1 MTTKNLTTAAL
12 ILAAF
17 ALVGGAVVPTGVLV
31 PTPTAYAQLSD
42 VGGLLDEPLQSLAIT
57 EEEEELEDTT
67 IDQPV
72 GQEVGQEVVNQSEE
86 NEQDDD
92 STQIQT
98 GADDQDTAQGIVDG
112 NDLAESSL
120 ESGDSNKKYSSSSF
134 SDAEYRN
141 EQGADNDGEL
151 NQAQDEDVDQDHAT
165 IFADDTAD
173 LDDANVG
180 VPIAVP
186 INVQEELEE
195 VLPPDEEPPVDEEEL
210 IAVCI
215 QVFLPG
221 GEEEFFDRLLTEEE
235 IEALE
240 ALGIPVFRETCEEF
254 LE

>member
-1 MTTKNLTTAAL
+1 MTTKNLTTATL

-17 ALVGGAVVPTGVLV
+17 ALIGGAVVPTGVIL
-31 PTPTAYAQLSD
+31 PAPTAYAQLSD
-42 VGGLLDEPLQSLAIT
+42 VGDLVDDTLESLTIT
-57 EEEEELEDTT
+57 EQEDELEDTT

-92 STQIQT
+92 NTQVQT

-141 EQGADNDGEL
+141 EQGADNDREL
-151 NQAQDEDVDQDHAT
+151 NQAQDEEVDQDHAT

-173 LDDANVG
+173 LGNANVG
-180 VPIAVP
+180 LPIAVP
-186 INVQEELEE
+186 INVQKELEE
-195 VLPPDEEPPVDEEEL
+195 EVTPDEEPPVDEEEDTIRICTPEGEGFVTFEELQEL
-210 IAVCI
+210 IDEGVNI
-215 QVFLPG
+215 S
-221 GEEEFFDRLLTEEE
+221 
-235 IEALE
+235 
-240 ALGIPVFRETCEEF
+240 IPAENVLCRIIVPIP
-254 LE
+254 